1 MRSIYRIKS
10 RVAAVLGRSFNTVLL
25 VCVAALAT
33 ACGNNENDKSVSEA
47 KSAFVAERNLVDT
60 MTLKL
65 TSFNKEIVSNGNL
78 LAVKRADLVFKG
90 SGEIAKV
97 YKKNGARVA
106 KGDTLAVLNTK
117 QLKLDLANAQNSLNK
132 AELDFYDKLLGFGYG
147 RDTANIPDD
156 VVNVAAIRSGYI
168 AAKHSLELAQLAL
181 DNAAVV
187 APFAGVVANMNL
199 KPYEQSSDKACSVI
213 DNSSF
218 EVEFDLLESELG
230 YVEVGQQVV
239 VAPYVNLSGSYKGKI
254 VSINP
259 MVDDKGQ
266 VKVVAAIENRGGKLI
281 DGMNVKIFIES
292 RSENK
297 LVVPKSAVVIR
308 DGYDVLFTYN
318 PSNSKAGW
326 VYIEILESNSSS
338 HVVCANKQKNA
349 ELEAGAIVI
358 TSGNLNLADGSN
370 VEIKR

>member
-1 MRSIYRIKS
+1 MRKIYRINS

-25 VCVAALAT
+25 VCVAALAV

-78 LAVKRADLVFKG
+78 RAVKRADLVFKG

-259 MVDDKGQ
+259 MVDEKGQ

-370 VEIKR
+370 VEVKL